1 MKQPLPIWLLIYLQ
15 FTACLNCKNVTTL
28 QDLSVEVEAITLVHC
43 KLLPSEE
50 QHEIF
55 QNLTLKPVYWKEY
68 KVKKTVDF
76 VFFKKMG
83 QTRPI
88 FFFFWVFQTN
98 STIFTTNQCE
108 KMACPSRIRCGIRTH
123 DLSTMSRLPLPLD
136 QGSRPCLFSLLGTCF
151 MATKTLVYPYLIHRT
166 RIFIA

>member
-108 KMACPSRIRCGIRTH
+108 KMACPSRIRCR
-123 DLSTMSRLPLPLD
+123 DSNPRPLD
-136 QGSRPCLFSLLGTCF
+136 HESSPITTGPGLPPMFVFFVRNLFYGYKNLGLSLSH
-151 MATKTLVYPYLIHRT
+151 P
-166 RIFIA
+166 